1 MFAGQ
6 FIKGSVQFARGK
18 SFAGFYLLAAFPPV
32 GVGVRKNIL
41 RGGFGRSGLRIVLNR
56 IF

>member
-32 GVGVRKNIL
+32 GIGIRKNIL
-41 RGGFGRSGLRIVLNR
+41 RGGLGRSGLRIVLNR

>member
-1 MFAGQ
+1 MFTGQ
-6 FIKGSVQFARGK
+6 FIEGGIQFARGK
-18 SFAGFYLLAAFPPV
+18 SLAGFYLLTAFPPV
-32 GVGVRKNIL
+32 GIGVRKNIL